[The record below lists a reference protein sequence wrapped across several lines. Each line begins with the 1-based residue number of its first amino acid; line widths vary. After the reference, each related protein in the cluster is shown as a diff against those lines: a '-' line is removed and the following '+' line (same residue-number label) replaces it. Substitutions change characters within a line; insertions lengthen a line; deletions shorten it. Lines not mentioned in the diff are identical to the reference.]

1 MPKLLPSL
9 VVALS
14 LLLAGRT
21 LAQAPPAGPAIADAT
36 PMAQVNGQ
44 PILFSAVT
52 QAANE
57 KLSKLQSDYE
67 SEYARITL
75 SAARSRAS
83 RIEVTVNELIDNRVL
98 DLEAAA
104 KNTSHEALMAAVK
117 PKPVTEA
124 GERAFYAAERADLGQ
139 SFEQLAPKIKE
150 FMEGQA
156 LQEAQFDYLEALREK
171 YNADIE
177 WEPMRESVEAIGPQ
191 LGPKIAPVT
200 IIEFSDFQCPFCRRL
215 APTLRELVRRY
226 PTQVRLVFRNMPLT
240 AIHHAADRAAKAGA
254 CAAAQ
259 GRFWELHDLMFAE
272 QSSLSPDALK
282 EKARRLKLD
291 SKVFD
296 QCLDSDSTPKSV
308 QIDQAAAERLGLSS
322 TPSSFING
330 RFIAGSLPLY
340 RWQEVIND
348 ELKRKGQPALGR
360 LRTTQ

>member
-1 MPKLLPSL
+1 MPKLLPIL

-14 LLLAGRT
+14 LLLAVRT
-21 LAQAPPAGPAIADAT
+21 SAEAPPVGPTIGDAA
-36 PMAQVNGQ
+36 PVAQVNGQ
-44 PILFSAVT
+44 PILFSAVA

-75 SAARSRAS
+75 SAARARAS

-98 DLEAAA
+98 DLEAAG
-104 KNTSHEALMAAVK
+104 KNTSREALMAAVK

-124 GERAFYAAERADLGQ
+124 AQRAFYSAEQADIGQ

-156 LQEAQFDYLEALREK
+156 LQEAQFDYLEALRKK
-171 YNADIE
+171 YNANIE
-177 WEPMRESVEAIGPQ
+177 WQPMREPVEAIGPQ
-191 LGPKIAPVT
+191 LGPRSAPVT
-200 IIEFSDFQCPFCRRL
+200 IVEFSDFQCPFCRRL
-215 APTLRELVRRY
+215 APVLRELARRY

-240 AIHHAADRAAKAGA
+240 TIHHAAERAAKAGA

-259 GRFWELHDLMFAE
+259 GKFWEMHDLMFGE

-296 QCLDSDSTPKSV
+296 QCLDSDSTLKSV
-308 QIDQAAAERLGLSS
+308 QIDQAAAGRLGLTS
-322 TPSSFING
+322 TPSSFVNG
-330 RFIAGSLPLY
+330 RFMAGSLPLY
-340 RWQEVIND
+340 RWQEVIDD
-348 ELKRKGQPALGR
+348 ELRRNGQPTLGR
-360 LRTTQ
+360 LRSAQ

>member
-14 LLLAGRT
+14 LLLPGRT
-21 LAQAPPAGPAIADAT
+21 LAQAPPVGPTVADAT
-36 PMAQVNGQ
+36 PVAQVNGQ

-67 SEYARITL
+67 SEYARISL
-75 SAARSRAS
+75 SAARGRAS

-98 DLEAAA
+98 DLEAAEE
-104 KNTSHEALMAAVK
+104 NTSHEALMAAVK

-124 GERAFYAAERADLGQ
+124 DQRAFYAAEQADMGQ

-156 LQEAQFDYLEALREK
+156 LQEAQFDYLEALRKK
-171 YNADIE
+171 YNANME
-177 WEPMRESVEAIGPQ
+177 WEPMRETVAAIGPQ
-191 LGPKIAPVT
+191 LGPQSAPVT
-200 IIEFSDFQCPFCRRL
+200 IVEFSDFQCPFCRRL
-215 APTLRELVRRY
+215 APILRELARRY
-226 PTQVRLVFRNMPLT
+226 PTQLRLVFRNMPLT
-240 AIHHAADRAAKAGA
+240 TIHHAAERAARAGA

-259 GRFWELHDLMFAE
+259 GRFWEMHDLMFAE

-296 QCLDSDSTPKSV
+296 QCLDSDSTLKSV
-308 QIDQAAAERLGLSS
+308 QIDQAAAERLGLTS

-348 ELKRKGQPALGR
+348 ELKRKSQPTLGR
-360 LRTTQ
+360 LGTTQ

>member
-1 MPKLLPSL
+1 MPGLIA
-9 VVALS
+9 ALS

-21 LAQAPPAGPAIADAT
+21 LAEAPPAAPTLADAT
-36 PMAQVNGQ
+36 PVAQVNGQ

-67 SEYARITL
+67 SEYARISL

-83 RIEVTVNELIDNRVL
+83 RIEITVNELIDNRVL

-104 KNTSHEALMAAVK
+104 ANTSHEALLAAIK

-124 GERAFYAAERADLGQ
+124 DQRAFYAAEQADIGQ
-139 SFEQLAPKIKE
+139 AFEQVAPKIKE
-150 FMEGQA
+150 FMEAQA
-156 LQEAQFDYLEALREK
+156 LQEAQFDYLEALRKK
-171 YNADIE
+171 YNTNIE
-177 WEPMRESVEAIGPQ
+177 WQPMRETVEAIGPQ
-191 LGPKIAPVT
+191 LGPQSAPVT
-200 IIEFSDFQCPFCRRL
+200 IVEFSDFQCPFCRRL
-215 APTLRELVRRY
+215 APVLRELSRRY
-226 PTQVRLVFRNMPLT
+226 PTQVRLVFRNMPLI
-240 AIHHAADRAAKAGA
+240 AIHHAAERAAKAGA
-254 CAAAQ
+254 CAATQ
-259 GRFWELHDLMFAE
+259 GRFWEMHDLMFAE

-296 QCLDSDSTPKSV
+296 RCLDSDSTPEAV
-308 QIDQAAAERLGLSS
+308 QIDQKAAERLGLTS
-322 TPSSFING
+322 TPSSFVNG

-348 ELKRKGQPALGR
+348 ELKRKGRPTLGR
-360 LRTTQ
+360 LQTTQ